1 MAVGTPSSHLAAS
14 PVRWRR
20 SARRLT
26 PGQVALL
33 REAFSAT
40 MGIGDERGYNY
51 FAGLHGLPRPMD
63 CTVAHGRPFFLPW
76 HRAYLYFFERAL
88 RDQVPE
94 ATLTWWDWRTPT
106 IPAIFAAEQDPGGQ
120 RNPLHSAPVDPV
132 ALQQGADARPPVLA
146 RRWTERDPGAPGTPP
161 LPTAQDVQDA
171 LAQTDYSSFTEALE
185 ELHNRVH
192 LWVGG
197 RFGHM
202 RLVEFSSFDPIFW
215 AHHTMVDRIW
225 RLWQLSHP
233 GARPPASIL
242 RTALSPFPMT
252 VEQTLDT
259 TALGYDYAVSTSSA
273 PTP

>member
-1 MAVGTPSSHLAAS
+1 MAVGTSSSRSATS

-33 REAFSAT
+33 RESFTAT
-40 MGIGDERGYNY
+40 RAIGDERGYNY

-88 RDQVPE
+88 RDRVPD
-94 ATLTWWDWRTPT
+94 AMLTWWDWRTPT
-106 IPAIFAAEQDPGGQ
+106 LPAIFAARQDLEGRP
-120 RNPLHSAPVDPV
+120 NPLYSAPVDPV
-132 ALQQGADARPPVLA
+132 ALQQGADARPPVVA
-146 RRWTERDPGAPGTPP
+146 REWTERDPGAPGTPP
-161 LPTAQDVQDA
+161 LPTGQDVRDA
-171 LAQTDYSSFTEALE
+171 LEQTDYFSFTDALE

-192 LWVGG
+192 LWTGG

-202 RLVEFSSFDPIFW
+202 RLVEFASFDPIFW
-215 AHHTMVDRIW
+215 AHHAMVDRIW

-233 GARPPASIL
+233 GARPPASIM

>member
-1 MAVGTPSSHLAAS
+1 MAVGTTS
-14 PVRWRR
+14 PRSANPPLRWRR

-26 PGQVALL
+26 PGQAALL
-33 REAFSAT
+33 REAFTAT
-40 MGIGDERGYNY
+40 MAIGDERGYSY

-88 RDQVPE
+88 RDQVPD

-106 IPAIFAAEQDPGGQ
+106 IPAIFAAGQDPGG
-120 RNPLHSAPVDPV
+120 RPNPLFSARVDPV
-132 ALQQGADARPPVLA
+132 ALQQGADARPPILA
-146 RRWTERDPGAPGTPP
+146 GEWTARDPGAPGTPP
-161 LPTAQDVQDA
+161 LPTAQDVQNA
-171 LAQTDYSSFTEALE
+171 LEQSDYFSFTEAME

-192 LWVGG
+192 LWTGG

-202 RLVEFSSFDPIFW
+202 RLVEFSSFDPVFW
-215 AHHTMVDRIW
+215 AHHAMVDRLW

-233 GARPPASIL
+233 GGRPPASIL
-242 RTALSPFPMT
+242 RAALPPFPMT

-259 TALGYDYAVSTSSA
+259 PALGYDYAVSTSSA